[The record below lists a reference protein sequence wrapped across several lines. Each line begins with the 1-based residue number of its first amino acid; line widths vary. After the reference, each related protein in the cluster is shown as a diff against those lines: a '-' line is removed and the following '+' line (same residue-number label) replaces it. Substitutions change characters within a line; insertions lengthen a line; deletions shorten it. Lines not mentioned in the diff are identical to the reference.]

1 MSDLSWLGQ
10 LGETLFTVPGWNG
23 GTVEELERYLYSQGM
38 TSEKTDED
46 GLKSFPNWLYRT
58 DDNGVL
64 NLNTTLYDGYG
75 NALTAEQAN
84 EMLKNGQASQI
95 FFTPTQGKIRVSAE
109 KKIKGMLAAFG
120 LKVKDG
126 AAWILDN
133 LIENMGYDKA
143 RGTWLDITRTGDKA
157 VTTANKKDFE
167 KLKDLL
173 KKNHLLGED
182 TGTSFVSGNWS
193 LPLSIK
199 HVAAYQNDVAEDLV
213 NNVFEIA
220 RKAGYFNYTNISA
233 TEIKNIALGKD
244 VSQENMTDDEKNN
257 LDHLGLFSIFISPG
271 QSLRYGEEEEET
283 AKANHPKI
291 YAYYCFN
298 NLDYDYGIEAAENKY
313 IAEGIY
319 LFAKRQNDA
328 LYMKSGRNMFLV
340 TYEYDN
346 STGKYN
352 NYTSITDNPYI
363 YLRMGGTATSINCE
377 VGAIQYDSKGKITG
391 KIKRDNGDIVDYTKF
406 EGLAFISLIG
416 SENSGFTATDY
427 NSNNRFLALATATV
441 GYIFGLENIF
451 PEEGYPRIFQDMIG
465 KTAEEAVIST
475 LPYGESNNGTAGG
488 GVGFMYGTRVTAVK
502 NGININLEK
511 TDADAKV
518 VDPDKSL
525 EEQYQ
530 GWTESGQAVVETYP
544 RDDALTQDKNIA
556 LPFPMAEDAT
566 QAVAQEGTKVY
577 DYAKAQED
585 AAGAVAVDRAA
596 ATDAAAV
603 IDGVLVDP
611 TIQPVIP
618 GGKVEIT
625 TPTGT
630 GAGGLWSIY
639 NPTVSQ
645 IQRFGKWLWEDPIE
659 GLTQPGDTL
668 KKLFQNPMDAII
680 SLHKVYVT
688 PTTGASQNIKVG
700 YLDSGV
706 SSKTVTNRYVTKG
719 LGSVTI
725 NPLNGNFMDFD
736 GVELT
741 IFLPFI
747 GMRSLDTSVCMGATL
762 SLSYRIDILT
772 GAIVASLTVNKNN
785 ISGVVYQWVGNM
797 LESVP
802 LTSSNFSQAVNA
814 VIGLVGSAVTTIGTG
829 GATAPMLAG
838 AGINA
843 LGSAG
848 TSIQNC
854 GSIGGNAGALASK
867 TPYIVYSIV
876 QTYNPYNWRHIKGL
890 PDNVTQTVGSQSG
903 YIEAD
908 EITGTTTMTDEEFRD
923 CKNMFSDGIFIN

>member
-1 MSDLSWLGQ
+1 MAELAWLEM
-10 LGETLFTVPGWNG
+10 LGETLFTIPGWSG
-23 GTVEELERYLYSQGM
+23 GTVVDLEKYLYSQGM
-38 TSEKTDED
+38 TSEKTYPD
-46 GLKSFPNWLYRT
+46 GIKSYPNWLYRT
-58 DDNGVL
+58 DDNGLL
-64 NLNTTLYDGYG
+64 NLNTTFYDEYG
-75 NALTAEQAN
+75 NELSADEVN
-84 EMLKNGQASQI
+84 ERIKNGNTQI
-95 FFTPTQGKIRVSAE
+95 YLSPTQGKIRVAAE
-109 KKIKGMLAAFG
+109 KKIKGMLSAFG

-126 AAWILDN
+126 AEWILDN

-157 VTTANKKDFE
+157 VTTANKKEFE

-193 LPLSIK
+193 LPAEFH
-199 HVAAYQNDVAEDLV
+199 HVAVYQNNVARNMVKVILD
-213 NNVFEIA
+213 EILQA
-220 RKAGYFNYTNISA
+220 GKIPSSEIESKILESIMEAEGLQEVQLSDDDKAHLGIFGICYSDGDICVTYGFNY
-233 TEIKNIALGKD
+233 
-244 VSQENMTDDEKNN
+244 
-257 LDHLGLFSIFISPG
+257 
-271 QSLRYGEEEEET
+271 
-283 AKANHPKI
+283 
-291 YAYYCFN
+291 
-298 NLDYDYGIEAAENKY
+298 LDYDYNIIWADNTYFSEGYILAPQREFRTHYQGPSCSRKMFQVDYYPVKGTIIVQGGSGYKY
-313 IAEGIY
+313 CFETDRPY
-319 LFAKRQNDA
+319 
-328 LYMKSGRNMFLV
+328 RNQGFRL
-340 TYEYDN
+340 
-346 STGKYN
+346 
-352 NYTSITDNPYI
+352 
-363 YLRMGGTATSINCE
+363 GGAWRDREDPIE
-377 VGAIQYDSKGKITG
+377 VGSPVQDKNGKITD
-391 KIKRDNGDIVDYTKF
+391 KIKRYNGDIVPYTDFSGIVIMSRIGNDIRFFQAEDILPCFFNLTTSDVGIQLDPDYPKSY
-406 EGLAFISLIG
+406 ENAYPEIIGLSPIEAVNHISSL
-416 SENSGFTATDY
+416 D
-427 NSNNRFLALATATV
+427 SNNYNTMVPRF
-441 GYIFGLENIF
+441 GFF
-451 PEEGYPRIFQDMIG
+451 
-465 KTAEEAVIST
+465 
-475 LPYGESNNGTAGG
+475 YGVHVDGID
-488 GVGFMYGTRVTAVK
+488 

-511 TDADAKV
+511 TDDKAAV

-544 RDDALTQDKNIA
+544 RDDVLTQDKSIA
-556 LPFPMAEDAT
+556 LPFPIAEDAT
-566 QAVAQEGTKVY
+566 QAVAQAGTKVW
-577 DYAKAQED
+577 DYAKAQAD
-585 AAGAVAVDRAA
+585 AAGAVAVDRATTIDA
-596 ATDAAAV
+596 ATV

-630 GAGGLWSIY
+630 GAGGLWAIY

-645 IQRFGKWLWEDPIE
+645 IQSFGKWLWEDPIE

-680 SLHKVYVT
+680 SLHKIYVT
-688 PTTGASQNIKVG
+688 PTTGAAQNIKVG

-706 SSKTVTNRYVTKG
+706 SSKTVTNRYVTKD

-725 NPLNGNFMDFD
+725 SPLNGNFMDFD

-814 VIGLVGSAVTTIGTG
+814 VIGLVGSAVTTIATG
-829 GATAPMLAG
+829 GATAPMIAG

-908 EITGTTTMTDEEFRD
+908 EITGVTTMTDEEFND
-923 CKNMFSDGIFIN
+923 CKNIFSDGIFIN